1 MTQMPSAG
9 DGTMNAPEDGR
20 EDGATDGMEGGA
32 VRNFQHGSADR
43 PEHMA
48 ADRPSHEELLR
59 HLGAAVLLCWNELSF
74 SSQVKIL
81 AQTNDVI
88 GTRPIPEARNE
99 IVKLL
104 LRHTKM

>member
-1 MTQMPSAG
+1 MTQTPPS
-9 DGTMNAPEDGR
+9 GR
-20 EDGATDGMEGGA
+20 ENDLAP
-32 VRNFQHGSADR
+32 DR
-43 PEHMA
+43 PTH
-48 ADRPSHEELLR
+48 DELLR
-59 HLGAAVLLCWNELSF
+59 HLGAAVVLCWNELSF

-81 AQTNDVI
+81 AQTSDVI